1 MYIIRCKLI
10 IVEGLSLLRRERRS
24 RNSLEHF
31 GSVYYV
37 DKYLS
42 IDELA
47 KTREVNTQISV
58 L

>member
-10 IVEGLSLLRRERRS
+10 IVEGLSFLRRERRS
-24 RNSLEHF
+24 RTSLENF

-47 KTREVNTQISV
+47 ETREVNTQISV